1 MNSYNA
7 TSIRNS
13 YLKSIWRPRKPK
25 LSLSR
30 PRQPLPLPQPVVL
43 DSFLGSRL
51 PVKKRFWM
59 VSNSIPES
67 SSSSSFNPQDRAIK
81 KQKTQ
86 HEEEPQ
92 GASAYFPL
100 AREDLC
106 PRNKW
111 KSQRSNDA
119 AESKIS
125 EVKKS
130 DDGDDGD
137 MHYWAYDALNKNQKD
152 KLLLLC
158 MLDPDNV
165 SEAVKYIEIP
175 PFPIVSHRFP
185 PLYGTKK
192 NALLSVGPS
201 KRE

>member
-1 MNSYNA
+1 
-7 TSIRNS
+7 
-13 YLKSIWRPRKPK
+13 
-25 LSLSR
+25 
-30 PRQPLPLPQPVVL
+30 
-43 DSFLGSRL
+43 
-51 PVKKRFWM
+51 M

-92 GASAYFPL
+92 GASTYFPL
-100 AREDLC
+100 ASENMC

-130 DDGDDGD
+130 DDDDGGD

-175 PFPIVSHRFP
+175 PFP
-185 PLYGTKK
+185 T
-192 NALLSVGPS
+192 AL
-201 KRE
+201 